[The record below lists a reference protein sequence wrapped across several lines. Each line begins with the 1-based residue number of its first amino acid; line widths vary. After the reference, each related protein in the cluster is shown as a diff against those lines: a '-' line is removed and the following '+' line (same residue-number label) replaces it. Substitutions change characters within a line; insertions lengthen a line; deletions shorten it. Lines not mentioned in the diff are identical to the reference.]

1 MSQYRL
7 GVLGG
12 MGPRVVAS
20 SISFVLPGR
29 QNSFIPLLLLSK
41 WNPLLSR
48 WRLCRLADMAYPLEA
63 LRWASIWGL
72 RPMLL

>member
-1 MSQYRL
+1 MSQYRV

-12 MGPRVVAS
+12 MGPRVVSS

-41 WNPLLSR
+41 WNPL
-48 WRLCRLADMAYPLEA
+48 
-63 LRWASIWGL
+63 RWASIWGL
-72 RPMLL
+72 RPVPL